1 MLRYS
6 YKIYRHI
13 SVGDSGWIS
22 YYDINN
28 LVSKDDYMHIE
39 MSYLNLILHISKVML
54 VSEFEICELENPHKL
69 KYYEGEFIPLKRIT
83 TLIRKI
89 LRERIWCK
97 LYSKQLQIHFGY
109 DYCMYIVSS
118 KNLIEYFKD
127 FNNVLNIQ
135 LSPSPYLQE

>member
-1 MLRYS
+1 MENTLSTRADVPNKAAQYWANKVIAAGRALRKTS
-6 YKIYRHI
+6 PKT
-13 SVGDSGWIS
+13 
-22 YYDINN
+22 
-28 LVSKDDYMHIE
+28 
-39 MSYLNLILHISKVML
+39 
-54 VSEFEICELENPHKL
+54 ICELENPHKL

-97 LYSKQLQIHFGY
+97 LYSRQLQIHFGY

-127 FNNVLNIQ
+127 FNNILNIQ
-135 LSPSPYLQE
+135 LSPSPYL